1 MIDWHSHILPCV
13 DDGSKS
19 IAESIAMINMLL
31 EQGVDTVIATPHF
44 SANSEPVDSFIKRR
58 NEAKEKIKN
67 ETSINILLG
76 AEVKFYPG
84 ISKMTGLEKLCIE
97 GTNLLMIEM
106 PMAKWTEYTVR
117 ELVELSS
124 SAGVRLVLAHIERY
138 ISFQNSDV
146 WNRLYEA
153 GTLMQVNASYFIEF
167 FSRRKAISLL
177 NDGNIHLIGSDCH
190 NTKHRPPKMA
200 EAFEFIEKKLGSE
213 IISRLDEYWNS
224 LLAK

>member
-19 IAESIAMINMLL
+19 IAESVAMINMLL

-117 ELVELSS
+117 ELVDLSS
-124 SAGVRLVLAHIERY
+124 SAGVRLILAHIERY
-138 ISFQNSDV
+138 LPFQNSDV

-153 GTLMQVNASYFIEF
+153 GVLMQVNASYFIEF

-190 NTKHRPPKMA
+190 NTEHRPPRMA
-200 EAFEFIEKKLGSE
+200 EAIEFIEKKLGGK
-213 IISRLDEYWNS
+213 IIIRLEEYWNS
-224 LLAK
+224 LLTK